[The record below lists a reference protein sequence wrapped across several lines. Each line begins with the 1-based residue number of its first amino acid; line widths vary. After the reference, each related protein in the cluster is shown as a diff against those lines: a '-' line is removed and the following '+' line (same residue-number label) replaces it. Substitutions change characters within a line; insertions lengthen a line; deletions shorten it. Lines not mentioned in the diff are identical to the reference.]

1 MSSKNDNNRRD
12 FIKKFTGSAL
22 LTAAASGPLFAG
34 ERIYSSE
41 LPWQKPRFAANDNI
55 QIACIGTGIM
65 GMGDTRTAL
74 KVPGVKLMAV
84 ADVYDG
90 HLVRAKEL
98 FGNDIQTTRDYNEI
112 LSRKDIDAIILAT
125 PDHLH
130 SQIGIQALKAGKA
143 VYCEKPMVHKIEQGY
158 DMIKAASDS
167 GKVFQVGSQRVSSI
181 IYAKAKELYKSGA
194 IGELNFVEVYYDRHS
209 AQGAWQY
216 SLPPDASP
224 QTVDWNRFLSDK
236 APKMAYDPL
245 RFFRWR
251 NYQDY
256 GTGVAGDLF
265 VHLFSG
271 MHYILDSKGPTRIMT
286 SGGLRYW
293 KDGRDVPDV
302 MVGIYDY
309 PKTDSHPAFNLTL
322 RVNFADGSGGG
333 NGFRFV
339 GTDGQITLLGNTV
352 TVKRKKMAAAPGYTI
367 DTFPKALQDKFLA
380 EYNAKYP
387 ARPEMSEPDMQ
398 EYKAPQGYDDRLD
411 HFSIFFDAMRNNKKV
426 LEDAVFGFRAA
437 GPALLSNK
445 SYFENTVVSWDPET
459 MKIGKVS

>member
-1 MSSKNDNNRRD
+1 M
-12 FIKKFTGSAL
+12 L
-22 LTAAASGPLFAG
+22 LAASPVNSLFAG
-34 ERIYSSE
+34 KSGVSREIPVSE
-41 LPWQKPRFAANDNI
+41 QKISANDNI

-65 GMGDTRTAL
+65 GMGDTKTAL
-74 KVPGVKLMAV
+74 MLPGVKLMAV
-84 ADVYDG
+84 ADLYDG
-90 HLVRAKEL
+90 HLVRAKEM
-98 FGNDIQTTRDYNEI
+98 FGNDIQTTRDYSEI
-112 LSRKDIDAIILAT
+112 LNRKDIDAIILAT

-130 SQIGIQALKAGKA
+130 SQIGIEALKAGKA

-158 DMIKAASDS
+158 DMIKAQNDS
-167 GKVFQVGSQRVSSI
+167 KKVFQVGSQRVSSI
-181 IYAKAKELYKSGA
+181 VYTKVKELYQAGV
-194 IGELNFVEVYYDRHS
+194 IGELNFVEVFYDRHS

-216 SLPPDASP
+216 SIPPDASP
-224 QTVDWNRFLSDK
+224 ATVDWNRFLSNK

-293 KDGRDVPDV
+293 KDGRDVPDF

-309 PKTDSHPAFNLTL
+309 PKTASHPAFNLTL

-333 NGFRFV
+333 SGFRFV
-339 GTDGQITLLGNTV
+339 GTDGQITLMGNTV
-352 TVKRKKMAAAPGYTI
+352 TVKRKKMSKAPGYTI
-367 DTFPKALQDKFLA
+367 DTFPKAMQEKFLA
-380 EYNAKYP
+380 DYNAKYP
-387 ARPEMSEPDMQ
+387 SKPEMSEPEIE
-398 EYKAPQGYDDRLD
+398 EYKAPNGYDDRLD
-411 HFSIFFDAMRNNKKV
+411 HFANFFESMRTNKPV

-445 SYFENTVVSWDPET
+445 SYFENTVVSWDPQE
-459 MKIGKVS
+459 MKVVKAV

>member
-1 MSSKNDNNRRD
+1 MSNFNEKNRRD
-12 FIKKFTGSAL
+12 FIKKLTGGALLAASPVNPLLAGRPGSAQEI
-22 LTAAASGPLFAG
+22 PWAG
-34 ERIYSSE
+34 KKIT
-41 LPWQKPRFAANDNI
+41 ANDTI

-74 KVPGVKLMAV
+74 KIPGVKLMAV
-84 ADVYDG
+84 ADLYDG
-90 HLVRAKEL
+90 RLVRAKEL
-98 FGNDIQTTRDYNEI
+98 FGNDIQTTRDYSQI

-130 SQIGIQALKAGKA
+130 SQIGIEALKAGKA
-143 VYCEKPMVHKIEQGY
+143 VYCEKPMVHKIEQGH
-158 DMIKAASDS
+158 DMIKAAKAS
-167 GKVFQVGSQRVSSI
+167 KKTFQVGSQRVSSI
-181 IYAKAKELYKSGA
+181 IYAKVKELYKAGA
-194 IGELNFVEVYYDRHS
+194 IGELNFIEVYYDRHS

-224 QTVDWNRFLSDK
+224 ATVDWNRFLSDK
-236 APKMAYDPL
+236 APKIAYDPL

-271 MHYILDSKGPTRIMT
+271 LHYILDSKGPNRVMT

-309 PKTDSHPAFNLTL
+309 PKTASHPAFNLTL
-322 RVNFADGSGGG
+322 RVNFVDGSGGG
-333 NGFRFV
+333 SGFRFV
-339 GTDGQITLLGNTV
+339 GTDGQITLLGDTV
-352 TVKRKKMAAAPGYTI
+352 TVKRKKMPIAPGYSI
-367 DTFPKALQDKFLA
+367 STFPKALQDQFLA
-380 EYNAKYP
+380 SYNEKYP
-387 ARPEMSEPDMQ
+387 VKPEMSEPDTE
-398 EYKAPQGYDDRLD
+398 EYKAPEGYDDRLD
-411 HFSIFFDAMRNNKKV
+411 HFANFFDSMRNNTKV
-426 LEDAVFGFRAA
+426 VEDAEFGFRAA

-445 SYFENTVVSWDPET
+445 SYFEKTIVNWDPEA
-459 MKIGKVS
+459 MKIV

>member
-1 MSSKNDNNRRD
+1 MSNFNEKNRRN
-12 FIKKFTGSAL
+12 FIKKITGGAL
-22 LTAAASGPLFAG
+22 LAASPVNPLFAG
-34 ERIYSSE
+34 QSNTSQEI
-41 LPWQKPRFAANDNI
+41 PWPGKKITANDNI

-74 KVPGVKLMAV
+74 KIPGVKLLAV
-84 ADVYDG
+84 ADLYDG

-98 FGNDIQTTRDYNEI
+98 FGNDIQTTRDYSEI
-112 LSRKDIDAIILAT
+112 LGRKDIDAIILAT

-130 SQIGIQALKAGKA
+130 SQIGIEALKAGKA

-158 DMIKAASDS
+158 EMIKAAKDS
-167 GKVFQVGSQRVSSI
+167 KKTFQVGSQRVSSI
-181 IYAKAKELYKSGA
+181 IYAKAKELYKAGA

-224 QTVDWNRFLSDK
+224 ATVDWNRFLSNK
-236 APKMAYDPL
+236 APKIAYDPL

-271 MHYILDSKGPTRIMT
+271 MHYILDSKGPNRIMT

-309 PKTDSHPAFNLTL
+309 PKTASHPAFNLTL

-333 NGFRFV
+333 SGFRFV
-339 GTDGQITLLGNTV
+339 GTDGQITLSGDTV
-352 TVKRKKMAAAPGYTI
+352 TVKRKKMPIAPGYTI
-367 DTFPKALQDKFLA
+367 NTFPKALQDQFLV
-380 EYNAKYP
+380 EYQAKYP
-387 ARPEMSEPDMQ
+387 VKPEMSEPDS
-398 EYKAPQGYDDRLD
+398 EEFKAPAGYDDRLD
-411 HFSIFFDAMRNNKKV
+411 HFAIFFDAMRNNTKV
-426 LEDAVFGFRAA
+426 LEDAEFGFRAA

-445 SYFENTVVSWDPET
+445 SYFESTVVKWDPEA
-459 MKIGKVS
+459 MKIVKAV